1 MKHTLQSFINKYSC
15 NFFYIRLYYIFM
27 IPITIDRLV
36 PNENYLVVVKW
47 NSDSSFKFDNEYR
60 FFGTFVRLSVDKKR
74 TKSFDSGLE
83 ILLTPSRTNAIFS
96 VNGRSCHVNSVNEFY
111 KIIRPRRKA
120 LENEIFIRSFR
131 LDTDCK
137 NLIRDFVGEI
147 K

>member
-1 MKHTLQSFINKYSC
+1 
-15 NFFYIRLYYIFM
+15 M
-27 IPITIDRLV
+27 IPITIDRLM

-60 FFGTFVRLSVDKKR
+60 FFGTFVRLSIDKKR

-96 VNGRSCHVNSVNEFY
+96 VNGKSCHVNSGNEFY
-111 KIIRPRRKA
+111 KIIRPRRKV
-120 LENEIFIRSFR
+120 LQNEIFIRSFTLNR
-131 LDTDCK
+131 DCK

-147 K
+147 Q